1 VRGWILLVRHL
12 RHDTVPAITSDAAHI
27 GFMTAPGAHLVL
39 RLETDAKGQPEL
51 LLSGNRSGL
60 LSLANVLL
68 WLHAMA
74 WRRELLSLGELP
86 FVEPQGSVALHIR
99 VGANG
104 ATAGHGVV
112 QKLDRGDEFEWTIQ
126 EDDLQSVG
134 LAVHRLAANPDDEYT
149 RLEVAS
155 GSAAGIHIRMADVRE
170 WL

>member
-1 VRGWILLVRHL
+1 
-12 RHDTVPAITSDAAHI
+12 VPAMTSDAAHI

-51 LLSGNRSGL
+51 LLHGNRSGL

-68 WLHAMA
+68 WFHAIA
-74 WRRELLSLGELP
+74 WRRELLSFGELS

-99 VGANG
+99 VGATDPTG
-104 ATAGHGVV
+104 GHGVV
-112 QKLDRGDEFEWTIQ
+112 QKLDRGDEFESTVR
-126 EDDLQSVG
+126 EDDLQSVA
-134 LAVHRLAANPDDEYT
+134 LSVHRLAANPDVEYM

-155 GSAAGIHIRMADVRE
+155 GRVAGIYIRMADVRE